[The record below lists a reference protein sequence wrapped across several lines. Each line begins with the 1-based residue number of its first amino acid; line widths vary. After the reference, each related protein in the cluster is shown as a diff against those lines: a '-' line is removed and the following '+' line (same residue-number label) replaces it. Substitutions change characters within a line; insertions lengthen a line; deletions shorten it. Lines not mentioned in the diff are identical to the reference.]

1 MALNVAKLYSVK
13 EFILSIIESD
23 LSSGTSFNLKTK
35 VNNKKLI
42 ETKANLNKY
51 AEGTIFTNL
60 FSAEGCK

>member
-51 AEGTIFTNL
+51 AEVTIFTNL